1 MNHSTE
7 TLLRIEAIFHEA
19 LGASDEE
26 RAALIEIRCG
36 SDASLAA
43 EVRSLLDACKA
54 EESATASRHTSTV
67 NGSGGM
73 PYWKRIGPYEID
85 RLLGRGGMGAVY
97 LAHRADGEF
106 AQKVAVK
113 IIGLPFELDVLRER
127 FRQERQILAGLNH
140 PNITRLLDG
149 GVTGDGQL
157 YLVMEYV
164 DGVPIDS
171 APGDINA
178 KLDWFRDVCAAVQ
191 YAHQNLIVH
200 RDLKP
205 SNILV
210 DASGTAKL
218 LDFGS
223 AKFLAGVDVTRTRF
237 NMITLSYASPEQ
249 LRGEPAT
256 TLSDVYSLGAVLYQL
271 IAGEKPFG
279 EDLVSR
285 LRDEESGGITL
296 PKVLPGDLDVIVRKA
311 LAPSPAERYS
321 TIEQLAEDV
330 RRFRAGEAVL
340 AHAPSFRYQAGKFA
354 RRNKLALGAGLLLL
368 LTMLSGIVGVLWQ
381 NRTAVA
387 ERRKAEARAEDL
399 RKLSDSLLSEID
411 DAIQNSQAGE

>member
-1 MNHSTE
+1 M
-7 TLLRIEAIFHEA
+7 
-19 LGASDEE
+19 
-26 RAALIEIRCG
+26 
-36 SDASLAA
+36 
-43 EVRSLLDACKA
+43 
-54 EESATASRHTSTV
+54 
-67 NGSGGM
+67 
-73 PYWKRIGPYEID
+73 D

-171 APGDINA
+171 APGDVNA

-210 DASGTAKL
+210 DASGAAKL

-271 IAGEKPFG
+271 IAGDKPFG